1 VNADD
6 REKTC
11 LPLLEHAADFA
22 AIPRAALRFVA
33 GGCHTRTA
41 ARDQVLCERG
51 QRMDGFFLV
60 VSGRVKLSIL
70 SVDGAERVLDVILP
84 GYTFAEAAAFLNRPC
99 PLHAQALADSRLV
112 FLSLPRVREAVA
124 RWPEMANL
132 MLAIIARRAHGL
144 IEDLEACCLH
154 TAAQRVLGFLV
165 REAVSDPCDPNRAR
179 LTLPAAKTVIA
190 SSLNLSAETFSR
202 ELHALARQGLV
213 EVERREI
220 RIPSLRALHGPAA
233 ANTDTRYG
241 AGTAAVVLNSTKA
254 SNSRSAP

>member
-1 VNADD
+1 MNADD

-11 LPLLEHAADFA
+11 LPLLELAADFA
-22 AIPRAALRFVA
+22 AVPRAALRYVA

-84 GYTFAEAAAFLNRPC
+84 GYTFAEAAAFLDQPC

-112 FLSLPRVREAVA
+112 FLSLPRVREAIA

-154 TAAQRVLGFLV
+154 SAAQRVLGFLV
-165 REAVSDPCDPNRAR
+165 REAVSDPDEPDRAR

-202 ELHALARQGLV
+202 ELHSLARQGLV

-220 RIPSLRALHGPAA
+220 RIPSLQALRGPVAGYAEAHDVAA
-233 ANTDTRYG
+233 
-241 AGTAAVVLNSTKA
+241 TAAGA
-254 SNSRSAP
+254 SN